1 MRDNYTILASFEYST
16 EAHLY
21 KSKLDNEGIKTMLMD
36 ESTVDTDPL
45 VSQAIGGVKLFI
57 HNNDL
62 EKALNIYNKIRTYK
76 KDNNGNP
83 ISCVKC
89 ASNRILVAPPER
101 KNLFFMLFPFF
112 EKQKLIC
119 NECKT
124 IF

>member
-21 KSKLDNEGIKTMLMD
+21 KSKLDNEGIETMLMD

-89 ASNRILVAPPER
+89 TSNRILVAPPER